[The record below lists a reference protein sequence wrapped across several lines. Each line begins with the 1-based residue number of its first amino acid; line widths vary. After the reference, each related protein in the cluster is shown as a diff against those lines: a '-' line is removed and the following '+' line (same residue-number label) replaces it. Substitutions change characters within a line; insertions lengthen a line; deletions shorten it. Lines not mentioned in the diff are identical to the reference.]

1 MGDMNLIQSFI
12 EDYKSNS
19 ETITV
24 RTSGSTGESK
34 VFDVEKYRLKNSALR
49 TLKYFNLRSG
59 DKVLMCM
66 SPLYIA
72 GKMMLVRAL
81 EGGLELLLGPV
92 TAQPLKEINKV
103 IDFVAMV
110 PLQFKASS
118 IEDLNQCKQILLGG
132 APVDQECLHKVKQL
146 SNSVVFESFGMTET
160 LSHFAIKNLSR
171 GDLQFTCLEGVSIR
185 TNNNSCLEV
194 FMEGKKYLVT
204 GAAGFI
210 ASQVSKQLLDQ
221 GEGVVGVDN
230 LNDYYDVRLKNWR
243 LEQLKAHPHA
253 ENFSFACIDIEDQA
267 KLSDLFQAEGPFDA
281 VLNLAA
287 RAGVRFSMENPHVYL
302 STNTEGTLNLLEC
315 IRTHECKKLVFN
327 YAMIIL
333 SISVAGNLGGGLIF
347 RGFFWKIIIQTKK

>member
-49 TLKYFNLRSG
+49 TLNYFNLRSG

-146 SNSVVFESFGMTET
+146 SNSVVYESFGMTET

-171 GDLQFTCLEGVSIR
+171 GDLQFTCLQGVSIR

-194 FMEGKKYLVT
+194 FMEGVT
-204 GAAGFI
+204 DGYI
-210 ASQVSKQLLDQ
+210 ITKDIVSI
-221 GEGVVGVDN
+221 VDN
-230 LNDYYDVRLKNWR
+230 RFEWKGRFDFLINSGGVKIIPEE
-243 LEQLKAHPHA
+243 LEQSIRRYTNSIKDSNFFLAGISDTVLGQKMILVVEGEKKDLTNVLSHLEKAFGAHKVPKSIHFINEFKWTKSGKIDRLNTLK
-253 ENFSFACIDIEDQA
+253 FI
-267 KLSDLFQAEGPFDA
+267 K
-281 VLNLAA
+281 
-287 RAGVRFSMENPHVYL
+287 
-302 STNTEGTLNLLEC
+302 
-315 IRTHECKKLVFN
+315 
-327 YAMIIL
+327 
-333 SISVAGNLGGGLIF
+333 
-347 RGFFWKIIIQTKK
+347 

>member
-19 ETITV
+19 ETITL

-146 SNSVVFESFGMTET
+146 SNSVVYESFGMTET

-194 FMEGKKYLVT
+194 FMEGVT
-204 GAAGFI
+204 DGYI
-210 ASQVSKQLLDQ
+210 ITKDIVSI
-221 GEGVVGVDN
+221 VDN
-230 LNDYYDVRLKNWR
+230 RFEWKGRFDFLINSGGVKIIPEE
-243 LEQLKAHPHA
+243 LEQSIRRYTNSIKDSNFFLAGISDTVLGQKMILVVEGQEQDLTNVLSYLEKAFGAYKVPKSIHFINEFRWTKSGKIDRLNTLK
-253 ENFSFACIDIEDQA
+253 FI
-267 KLSDLFQAEGPFDA
+267 K
-281 VLNLAA
+281 
-287 RAGVRFSMENPHVYL
+287 
-302 STNTEGTLNLLEC
+302 
-315 IRTHECKKLVFN
+315 
-327 YAMIIL
+327 
-333 SISVAGNLGGGLIF
+333 
-347 RGFFWKIIIQTKK
+347 

>member
-24 RTSGSTGESK
+24 RTSGSKGESK

-66 SPLYIA
+66 SPLYIG

-81 EGGLELLLGPV
+81 EGGLELLLGSV

-194 FMEGKKYLVT
+194 FMEGVT
-204 GAAGFI
+204 DGYI
-210 ASQVSKQLLDQ
+210 ITKDIVSI
-221 GEGVVGVDN
+221 VDN
-230 LNDYYDVRLKNWR
+230 RFEWKGRFDFLINSGGVKIIPEE
-243 LEQLKAHPHA
+243 LEQSIRRYTNSIKDSNFFLAGISDTVLGQKMILVVEGEEKDLTNVLSHLEKAFGGHKVPKSIHFINEFKWTKSGKIDRLNTLK
-253 ENFSFACIDIEDQA
+253 FI
-267 KLSDLFQAEGPFDA
+267 K
-281 VLNLAA
+281 
-287 RAGVRFSMENPHVYL
+287 
-302 STNTEGTLNLLEC
+302 
-315 IRTHECKKLVFN
+315 
-327 YAMIIL
+327 
-333 SISVAGNLGGGLIF
+333 
-347 RGFFWKIIIQTKK
+347 

>member
-12 EDYKSNS
+12 EDYKSKS
-19 ETITV
+19 KTITL

-146 SNSVVFESFGMTET
+146 SNSVVYESFGMTET

-194 FMEGKKYLVT
+194 FMEGVT
-204 GAAGFI
+204 DGYI
-210 ASQVSKQLLDQ
+210 ITKDIVSI
-221 GEGVVGVDN
+221 VDN
-230 LNDYYDVRLKNWR
+230 RFEWKGRFDFLINSGGVKIIPEE
-243 LEQLKAHPHA
+243 LEQSIRRYTNSIKDSNFFLAGISDTVLGQKMILVVEGQEQDLTNVLSYLEKAFGAYKVPKSIHFINEFRWTKSGKIDRLNTLK
-253 ENFSFACIDIEDQA
+253 
-267 KLSDLFQAEGPFDA
+267 
-281 VLNLAA
+281 
-287 RAGVRFSMENPHVYL
+287 
-302 STNTEGTLNLLEC
+302 
-315 IRTHECKKLVFN
+315 
-327 YAMIIL
+327 
-333 SISVAGNLGGGLIF
+333 LI
-347 RGFFWKIIIQTKK
+347 K

>member
-19 ETITV
+19 ETITL

-146 SNSVVFESFGMTET
+146 SNSVVYESFGMTET

-194 FMEGKKYLVT
+194 FMEGVT
-204 GAAGFI
+204 DGYI
-210 ASQVSKQLLDQ
+210 ITKDIVSI
-221 GEGVVGVDN
+221 VDN
-230 LNDYYDVRLKNWR
+230 RFEWKGRFDFLINSGGVKIIPEE
-243 LEQLKAHPHA
+243 LEQSIRRYTNSIKDSNFFLAGISDTVLGQKMILVVEGQEQDLTNVLSYLEKAFGAYKVPKSIHFINEFRWTKSGKIDRLNTLK
-253 ENFSFACIDIEDQA
+253 
-267 KLSDLFQAEGPFDA
+267 
-281 VLNLAA
+281 
-287 RAGVRFSMENPHVYL
+287 
-302 STNTEGTLNLLEC
+302 
-315 IRTHECKKLVFN
+315 
-327 YAMIIL
+327 
-333 SISVAGNLGGGLIF
+333 LI
-347 RGFFWKIIIQTKK
+347 K